1 MLGPATTC
9 TIDTTLSQPFDR
21 YGTHTKNYKT
31 VSIADSKYIN
41 TCRPSLC
48 CVFLSLFLIRC
59 SSLLL
64 SMFAFKFAFV
74 RSCIRSFVHSLVRS
88 FVRSLYVRSF
98 VCSFAVYCARGVIN
112 PLLASYRRLSCLFL
126 REVPGTKP
134 ATPLQRR

>member
-88 FVRSLYVRSF
+88 FARSFIRSFVVRSF
-98 VCSFAVYCARGVIN
+98 VC
-112 PLLASYRRLSCLFL
+112 LLVRCILCTWGDQPASRFL
-126 REVPGTKP
+126 QKAFLPFLTGG
-134 ATPLQRR
+134 AGD